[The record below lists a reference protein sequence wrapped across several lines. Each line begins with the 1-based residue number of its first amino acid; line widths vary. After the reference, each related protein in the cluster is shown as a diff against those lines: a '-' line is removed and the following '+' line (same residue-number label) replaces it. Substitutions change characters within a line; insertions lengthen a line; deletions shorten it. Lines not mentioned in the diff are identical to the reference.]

1 MTTFRRDML
10 PLAGWAF
17 AIAATAALAT
27 DALAQDNVPI
37 VAVGGIESPFRDL
50 DTDAIQTAMES
61 ALSKTRKFKIMERAR
76 LDTLLQERGLSVSGI
91 ADGTASYGGF
101 SGVDYLVTGRVMD
114 AGTGAAAGSSIPILG
129 SFAGGCEATVQLDVR
144 VVDVGTG
151 EIRFSESVA
160 GSDRIRVDYPENA
173 DYGDPC
179 KYAKRGQVVAAL
191 GAVAQAVGVVTV
203 EKITMVLFPVRIVR
217 VDDGQA
223 YLNYGSAFLANGDY
237 LKVVTLG
244 EGFVDP
250 DTGEV
255 LGADE
260 EDAGFV
266 VVTDTRPKYSVAD
279 IVHASRPF
287 QVSDVAR
294 QMTRSESRAV
304 QKMLAD
310 RERARARRQSAC
322 RRAEKSRDRSCA
334 RDEGS
339 SRCRRA
345 LASIEENC

>member
-1 MTTFRRDML
+1 MSCHRNTLRL
-10 PLAGWAF
+10 GGVALALTAITAVGAGAF
-17 AIAATAALAT
+17 A
-27 DALAQDNVPI
+27 QENMPV

-61 ALSKTRKFKIMERAR
+61 ALTKTRKFKIMERAR
-76 LDTLLQERGLSVSGI
+76 LHTLLEERGLSVSGI

-114 AGTGAAAGSSIPILG
+114 ASTGAAAGSSIPIL
-129 SFAGGCEATVQLDVR
+129 SAFTGGCEAMVQLDVR

-160 GSDRIRVDYPENA
+160 GSDSIRVDYPDNP

-179 KYAKRGQVVAAL
+179 KYAKSGQVAAAL
-191 GAVAQAVGVVTV
+191 GAVAQAVAVATV
-203 EKITMVLFPVRIVR
+203 EKVTMVLFPIRVVR
-217 VDDGQA
+217 VADGQA
-223 YLNYGSAFLANGDY
+223 YLNYGSTFLANGNY

-266 VVTDTRPKYSVAD
+266 VVTDTRQKYSVSDVVYA
-279 IVHASRPF
+279 IRPF
-287 QVSDVAR
+287 QVGDVAR

-304 QKMLAD
+304 QKMLTD
-310 RERARARRQSAC
+310 RERARTKREAAC
-322 RRAEKSRDRSCA
+322 RRAEKGRDRACA
-334 RDEGS
+334 RDENS

-345 LASIEENC
+345 LVSIEENC